1 ARGPKKHMKRL
12 NAPKHWMLDK
22 LTGTYAPKPSAG
34 PHKQRECLPLVVFLR
49 NRLKYALNGR
59 EVQSILMQRLVKVDG
74 KVRTDTTYPTGF
86 LDVISIEKT
95 GENFRLIY
103 DIKGR
108 FTVHRI
114 TDEEAK
120 FKLGK
125 VRRVQL
131 GQGAVPFI
139 VTHDGRTIRF
149 PDPLI
154 KVNDTVKIDLET
166 GKIVDFI
173 KFEVGNVAMV
183 TGGRNMGRVG
193 VVTHRERHHGGFDI
207 VHVKDAQDRSFATR
221 QSNVFVIGD
230 GNKPWISLPKDKG
243 IKLTIAEERDRRR
256 EQAAAAA
263 SA

>member
-1 ARGPKKHMKRL
+1 MKRL

-22 LTGTYAPKPSAG
+22 LTGTYAPKPSSG
-34 PHKQRECLPLVVFLR
+34 PHKQRECLPLVIFLR

-59 EVQSILMQRLVKVDG
+59 EVRSILMQRLVKVDG
-74 KVRTDTTYPTGF
+74 KVRTDSTFPTGF

-103 DIKGR
+103 DTKGR
-108 FTVHRI
+108 FTIHRI

-125 VRRVQL
+125 VRRAQL
-131 GQGAVPFI
+131 GAGGIPYI
-139 VTHDGRTIRF
+139 VTHDGRTVRY

-154 KVNDTVKIDLET
+154 KVNDTVKIDLES

-193 VVTHRERHHGGFDI
+193 IITHRERHHGGFDI
-207 VHVKDAQDRSFATR
+207 VHVKDANDRSFATR
-221 QSNVFVIGD
+221 LTNVFVIGD

-243 IKLTIAEERDRRR
+243 LKLTIAEERDRRR
-256 EQAAAAA
+256 EQAAAEA